1 MSEVL
6 KKSQKTLVHLNL
18 SENNIDEDF
27 LQKFTLSQR
36 LKALDFSKLQCIDLS
51 LNYKLKSL
59 DFLRY
64 LTKFSNLNEIHTSIL
79 KNETVLVSS
88 TNQGRNPVDYFGF
101 KICKCSARKNEFS
114 NAGWFKN
121 VCVMGLIDIEKKNI
135 DSVTGKFMNIIFKLI
150 FLVEK
155 LRFTFTFN
163 RIQND

>member
-1 MSEVL
+1 LSEVL

-27 LQKFTLSQR
+27 LQKFTLSQ
-36 LKALDFSKLQCIDLS
+36 QCIDLS